1 MARFIRN
8 RTKLKGKAP
17 GSYIFLGEQK
27 MEEPRV
33 RIIRYSEDKYEDYVV
48 KTAGELPMQD
58 EDSVSWINIDG
69 MHDTNLLK
77 EIGMRYSIPNL
88 LMEDIL
94 NTDHRPGVYYVVTR
108 AIQFLALTNASI
120 QGVAS
125 SLRRSCG

>member
-48 KTAGELPMQD
+48 KTAMVLRNPPPADQQGRHQVIGFHSFAGP
-58 EDSVSWINIDG
+58 
-69 MHDTNLLK
+69 DTGTSFRK
-77 EIGMRYSIPNL
+77 APNL
-88 LMEDIL
+88 
-94 NTDHRPGVYYVVTR
+94 
-108 AIQFLALTNASI
+108 
-120 QGVAS
+120 
-125 SLRRSCG
+125 